1 MPRYEPK
8 IGHVVVYRLTAH
20 DVEKIN
26 LLRTAFAHK
35 QGAKPAVGDEIGV
48 MVTRVWA
55 SRVLSG
61 QGFLDGNDS
70 LWIPQAGEGTG
81 IGQWRRQE

>member
-8 IGHVVVYRLTAH
+8 IGDVVLYRLTAH
-20 DVEKIN
+20 DVEKVN
-26 LLRTAFAHK
+26 LMRAAFAHK
-35 QGAKPAVGDEIGV
+35 NGAKPMLGDEIGM
-48 MVTRVWA
+48 MVTRTWA

-81 IGQWRRQE
+81 IGQWRRE

>member
-1 MPRYEPK
+1 MPRYEPQ
-8 IGHVVVYRLTAH
+8 IGDLLLYRLTAR
-20 DVEKIN
+20 DVEEIN
-26 LLRTAFAHK
+26 ITRSAFAHK
-35 QGAKPAVGDEIGV
+35 KGSKPGVGDEIG
-48 MVTRVWA
+48 MIVTHVWA

-81 IGQWRRQE
+81 IGQWRRE